1 MVAQPQGNLSL
12 FPSPSSSEP
21 PHLTRPQAPSA
32 PRGQPSSGEPRG
44 PRTQPV
50 LRIRT
55 TDDDSAQ
62 RPAFRPIEFDPP
74 RRDQGRVDTSG
85 HGHGDGDVG
94 PAPSSEPQPALRS
107 MFPMYNPSLP
117 LDQQQYAPTQT
128 SPAQFPRAVISRQ
141 SYYQEPPTS
150 PEAVGRR
157 EPAPESRWPPA
168 RLPAREPSAMPRPS
182 STSQLR
188 GLWKAANGW
197 KARGSEGRVYCLSLS
212 RLRDAPV
219 YTCSSASSQ
228 PFYNLR
234 LDPTS
239 ASAYVAM
246 TRHDPG
252 KPYKPPKPDAVSSSP
267 SGSEHSGSRSS
278 DTKGW
283 HEALTTTLEE
293 DSRRHPPHDGL
304 VALLMPTP
312 AAKMALERA
321 DDPVAVATAENE
333 CARLVWDDDAATHFL
348 VHPALATPFRATI
361 EGFPAYSRTEYTLEH
376 HESPKHLAKLT
387 RDGTGGGWIEID
399 TTVASMI
406 DSYYIIDVV
415 VAALILVASADDR
428 NTPSPQET
436 FEPPPLPPR
445 AVLAGGTKRSSS
457 RFGVPGMRRKD
468 RKRSGRKVEEFE
480 MDVESQDGSMG
491 KSSGV
496 KRAESKHAESKR
508 PFVLRAMIKVAK
520 GLFKCAMWVA
530 TILFKCVAGVF
541 KLLYRC
547 VGSKY

>member
-1 MVAQPQGNLSL
+1 MVAAQPQGNLSL
-12 FPSPSSSEP
+12 FPSPSSSKP
-21 PHLTRPQAPSA
+21 PPPLTRPQAPPA
-32 PRGQPSSGEPRG
+32 PSDEPSSGPQEPRV
-44 PRTQPV
+44 QPV

-55 TDDDSAQ
+55 TDDENSPVR

-74 RRDQGRVDTSG
+74 RRDDDGVDG
-85 HGHGDGDVG
+85 HDGVGHGDAGR
-94 PAPSSEPQPALRS
+94 APSSEPLPPPRS
-107 MFPMYNPSLP
+107 MFPTYNPELP
-117 LDQQQYAPTQT
+117 PDRQQYAPTQAGPT
-128 SPAQFPRAVISRQ
+128 QVPRAVISRQ
-141 SYYQEPPTS
+141 SYYQDPPTS

-157 EPAPESRWPPA
+157 QPVRESRWPPA
-168 RLPAREPSAMPRPS
+168 RPPSAPRPC

-197 KARGSEGRVYCLSLS
+197 KACGSEGRVYCLALS

-219 YTCSSASSQ
+219 YTLASASSQ

-239 ASAYVAM
+239 ASAYVAL

-252 KPYKPPKPDAVSSSP
+252 KPYKTPKPDAVSSSP
-267 SGSEHSGSRSS
+267 PASQRSGSRSS

-312 AAKMALERA
+312 AANMALQRA

-348 VHPALATPFRATI
+348 VHPALATPFRVTVEA
-361 EGFPAYSRTEYTLEH
+361 FPAYSRTEYTLEH

-387 RDGTGGGWIEID
+387 RDGTGAGCIEID
-399 TTVASMI
+399 TAVASQI
-406 DSYYIIDVV
+406 ESYYVVDVA
-415 VAALILVASADDR
+415 VATLILVASADDR
-428 NTPSPQET
+428 NTSSPGET
-436 FEPPPLPPR
+436 FEPPPLPPC
-445 AVLAGGTKRSSS
+445 AVLAGRDKRSSG
-457 RFGVPGMRRKD
+457 RLRMPTMRPRD
-468 RKRSGRKVEEFE
+468 RKKSGRNMEEFGI
-480 MDVESQDGSMG
+480 DVESQDSMG
-491 KSSGV
+491 KGGRV
-496 KRAESKHAESKR
+496 KRAEPKR
-508 PFVLRAMIKVAK
+508 PFVMRAMIKVAK
-520 GLFKCAMWVA
+520 GLFKCALWIA
-530 TILFKCVAGVF
+530 TMLFKCVAGVF
-541 KLLYRC
+541 RLLYRC